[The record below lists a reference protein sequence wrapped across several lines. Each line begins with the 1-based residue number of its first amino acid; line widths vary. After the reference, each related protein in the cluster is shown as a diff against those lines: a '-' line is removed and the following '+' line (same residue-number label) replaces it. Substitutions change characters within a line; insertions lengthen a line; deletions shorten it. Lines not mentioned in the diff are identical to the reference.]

1 MATRGRPRKP
11 TALKIVQGT
20 AQPSRTLD
28 DEPVPTGPLGVP
40 PKRMRAEGK
49 RRWQWITESAH
60 WLTDAD
66 RGVVEQYCIRW
77 ALYRDAQKAVS
88 HFGLVYAN
96 DSGHTQTSGALSALT
111 NCEKALME
119 LGAKLGLDPSSRTNI
134 AAPKRDQPGPNPFAI
149 NG

>member
-1 MATRGRPRKP
+1 
-11 TALKIVQGT
+11 
-20 AQPSRTLD
+20 
-28 DEPVPTGPLGVP
+28 
-40 PKRMRAEGK
+40 MRAEGK